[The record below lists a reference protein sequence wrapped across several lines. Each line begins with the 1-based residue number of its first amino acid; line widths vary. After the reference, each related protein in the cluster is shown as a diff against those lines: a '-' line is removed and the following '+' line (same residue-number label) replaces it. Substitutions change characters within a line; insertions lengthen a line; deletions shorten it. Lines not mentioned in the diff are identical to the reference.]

1 MRAVLHPH
9 QCSKNNSKIIV
20 VYLKKLWHNAKITL
34 IPAFLVKKKKG
45 FVWKSDVISLQ
56 EKTVYFGKQL
66 SNGMIILT
74 KLEPPKTHY
83 SGYVESNPTFLSL
96 KLGMI

>member
-1 MRAVLHPH
+1 M
-9 QCSKNNSKIIV
+9 
-20 VYLKKLWHNAKITL
+20 WHNAKITL
-34 IPAFLVKKKKG
+34 IPAFLVKKNKG
-45 FVWKSDVISLQ
+45 FVWKSDVISFQ
-56 EKTVYFGKQL
+56 EKIVYFGKQL

-74 KLEPPKTHY
+74 KLEPPKSHY